1 VTYGEFEYIVVGL
14 GGLGSAAA
22 YWLARRAGSG
32 VLGLEQFELGH
43 EKGASEDHSRII
55 RLSYH
60 TPTYVTLAHY
70 AYATWRVVE
79 EETQEPLLVRSGGL
93 DLFPPDAAIPSADYE
108 ESMSA
113 CGVPFE
119 RLDAAEIMRRWPQ
132 FRLDD
137 GVYGLYQAEG
147 GIAPA
152 RKGNAA
158 HQRLARRHGA
168 TLLDQTPVTAITPR
182 ADGVEVTTPTA
193 TYHCRRLV
201 VTADAWTNELLAPL
215 DLHLPLTLMQE
226 QVTYYASP
234 HLREFQPDRFPVWIW
249 MDDPCFYGIPIY
261 GEERGVKAAQD
272 VAGCETTPATRSFE
286 PDAATLARVG
296 AFVQYTLPRA
306 YGPALYSKTCLYTL
320 TPDRDFVIDTLPDY
334 PQIALA
340 LGAGHAY
347 KFAGII
353 GRILSELAIDG
364 STTHDIAPFAVDRP
378 ILTMENPPT
387 SFLV

>member
-1 VTYGEFEYIVVGL
+1 MTRGEFEYIVVGL

-22 YWLARRAGSG
+22 YWLARWAGAQ

-60 TPTYVTLAHY
+60 TPTYVALARH
-70 AYATWRVVE
+70 AYATWRIVE

-93 DLFPPDAAIPSADYE
+93 DLFPPGAAIPSADYE

-119 RLDAAEIMRRWPQ
+119 RLDAAEIVRRWPQ

-137 GVYGLYQAEG
+137 GVYGLYQSLG

-168 TLLDQTPVTAITPR
+168 TLLDQTPVTAIAPR

-193 TYHCRRLV
+193 TYRCRRLV

-215 DLHLPLTLMQE
+215 GLRLPLTLMQE

-249 MDDPCFYGIPIY
+249 MDDPCFYGIPVY

-286 PDAATLARVG
+286 PDPATLARVG
-296 AFVQYTLPRA
+296 AFVQRTLPRA

-320 TPDRDFVIDTLPDY
+320 TPDRDFVIDTLPAY

-364 STTHDIAPFAVDRP
+364 STAYDVGPFAVDRP